1 MLTVVDLG
9 VSNLGSLTSALRF
22 IGATFEVTSEANQVR
37 DATAILLPGVGAVDP
52 AVAAIDERELRGPLL
67 ERVGSGVPILGIC
80 LGMQLLFEGSEEGE
94 HAALSLLPGR
104 ATRLGLTPDVKVP
117 HVGFATVVAP
127 SDSWLG
133 GALGASPD
141 FYFTH
146 SFAIREIAG
155 DPVVGTCAYDGGFVA
170 AVERWPVVGAQF
182 HPEKSQASGLHFLIE
197 FLRRATGR

>member
-9 VSNLGSLTSALRF
+9 VSNLGSLASALRF

-37 DATAILLPGVGAVDP
+37 TATSILLPGVGAVDA
-52 AVAAIDERELRGPLL
+52 AVAAIDEGGFRGPLL

-94 HAALSLLPGR
+94 RAALGLLPGR
-104 ATRLGLTPDVKVP
+104 AVRLGLTPDAKVP
-117 HVGFATVVAP
+117 HVGFDTVVAP

-133 GALGASPD
+133 KALGTSPD

-146 SFAIREIAG
+146 SFVVREVAG
-155 DPVVGTCAYDGGFVA
+155 DSVAGTCAYDGGFVG
-170 AVERWPVVGAQF
+170 AVERWPIVGAQF